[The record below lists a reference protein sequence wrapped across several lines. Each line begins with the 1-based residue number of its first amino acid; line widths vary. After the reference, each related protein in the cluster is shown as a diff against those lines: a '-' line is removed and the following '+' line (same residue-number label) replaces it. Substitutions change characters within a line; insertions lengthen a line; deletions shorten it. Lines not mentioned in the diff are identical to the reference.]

1 MPNIGQ
7 AFKAE
12 IVRISRKEIKGSV
25 HPLHRSTIG
34 TKKTIVELKRRIAVL
49 ESENKRVLSFFKN
62 AQQPTVSPEAAQK
75 ARVTSK
81 GIRKLR
87 AKVGLSQDAF
97 ARLLNVSSQA
107 VYAMEHKDGRIKLRP
122 ATLANLLLVREMG
135 KREIKKRLEEIEA
148 KR

>member
-12 IVRISRKEIKGSV
+12 IVRISKKEIKGSV

-34 TKKTIVELKRRIAVL
+34 MKKTIVELKRRIAVL
-49 ESENKRVLSFFKN
+49 ESENKRMVSFFKN
-62 AQQPTVSPEAAQK
+62 TQQPKVPPEVAQK
-75 ARVTSK
+75 ARITSK

-87 AKVGLSQDAF
+87 AKMGLSQDAF
-97 ARLLNVSSQA
+97 AKLLNVSSQA
-107 VYAMEHKDGRIKLRP
+107 VYAMEHKEGRIKLRP
-122 ATLANLLLVREMG
+122 ATLSHLLLVRQMG
-135 KREIKKRLEEIEA
+135 KREIKKRLEDIAA

>member
-25 HPLHRSTIG
+25 NPLHRSTIG
-34 TKKTIVELKRRIAVL
+34 MKKTIVELKRRIAIL

-75 ARVTSK
+75 VRITSK

-87 AKVGLSQDAF
+87 AKLGLSQDAF

-107 VYAMEHKDGRIKLRP
+107 GRVQLFYKAQL
-122 ATLANLLLVREMG
+122 
-135 KREIKKRLEEIEA
+135 
-148 KR
+148 